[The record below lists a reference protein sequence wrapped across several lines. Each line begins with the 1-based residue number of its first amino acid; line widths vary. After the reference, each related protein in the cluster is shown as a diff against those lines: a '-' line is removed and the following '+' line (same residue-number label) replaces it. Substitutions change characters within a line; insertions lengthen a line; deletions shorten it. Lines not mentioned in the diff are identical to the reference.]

1 MRKRKDKKI
10 RNNNNKYYQ
19 GYIDFSNKKDPI
31 IICDKINHTI
41 KLKSPVINHL
51 HNDLVEF
58 EILSRKRNGFYLA
71 NILSLINREKKEYVG
86 IIQINK
92 NFAFALL
99 DDRKIQTDIFIPSTN
114 IGKAEDGDKV
124 LVKILEWKKQDLSPI
139 GKIEKV
145 LGKPGEHETEID
157 SILTKNNVNI
167 SFPNEVLEY
176 TKNISESISEEE
188 IKKRRDYR
196 NTLTFTIDP
205 VDAKDFDDALSFKK
219 IDKDTYEIGIH
230 IADVSHYVMPGTLL
244 DKEAYNRATS
254 IYLVDRVIPM
264 LPEKLSNKVCSLR
277 PNEEKLTFSVSIT
290 IDKSGN
296 IKEYWFGR
304 TIINSNYR
312 FSYQEA
318 EEIIQNKTNKI
329 SKENSLSG
337 KQYEVENE
345 VAEAIL
351 VMDEIAK
358 NSRSKREL
366 KGSINFNKKE
376 VYFKLDDNKNPI
388 GVILKESKDANKL
401 IEEFMLIANQ
411 KVAELFTE
419 IKKQKYIYR
428 IHDLPDNE
436 KLKSLKHIVKS
447 FGYNL
452 DLTSPKGISKS
463 LNELLNNVKGKEEQN
478 LIESLTLRSMSK
490 AEYSTN
496 NIGHYGL
503 AFVNYT
509 HFTSPIRRYP
519 DVLVHR
525 LLQDILDKNFGKRD
539 KNLQKK
545 ATHCSEQENIAVKSE
560 RESIK
565 FMQIKF
571 MQNKIGERFNGI
583 ISGVS
588 DWGIYVELEENKC
601 EGMVYVKDISDD
613 KYYYNSEDASLIG
626 KKNKK
631 KYQLGDSISVEVKK
645 ADLVKKHLDFTII

>member
-1 MRKRKDKKI
+1 MRKRKENKI
-10 RNNNNKYYQ
+10 RNSKYYQ

-58 EILSRKRNGFYLA
+58 EILSRKRKGFYLA
-71 NILSLINREKKEYVG
+71 NIIGLINREKKEYVG

-92 NFAFALL
+92 NFAFTII

-114 IGKAEDGDKV
+114 IGDAQDGDKV
-124 LVKILEWKKQDLSPI
+124 LVKILDWKKQDLSPI

-145 LGKPGEHETEID
+145 LGKPGDHETEID
-157 SILTKNNVNI
+157 SILTQNNVNI
-167 SFPNEVLEY
+167 TFPNEVLEY
-176 TKNISESISEEE
+176 TKNISEIISEEE
-188 IKKRRDYR
+188 ITTRRDFR
-196 NTLTFTIDP
+196 NILTFTIDP

-219 IDKDTYEIGIH
+219 IDKETYEIGIH
-230 IADVSHYVMPGTLL
+230 IADVSHYVTPGTLL

-290 IDKSGN
+290 IDKKGN

-312 FSYQEA
+312 FSYHEA
-318 EEIIQNKTNKI
+318 QEIIETKKNKI
-329 SKENSLSG
+329 SKENSLKG
-337 KQYEVENE
+337 KEYLVEDEV
-345 VAEAIL
+345 VEAIL
-351 VMDEIAK
+351 VMNDIAK
-358 NSRSKREL
+358 QSRIKRES

-376 VYFKLDDNKNPI
+376 VYFKLDENKNPT
-388 GVILKESKDANKL
+388 GVLLKESKDANKL
-401 IEEFMLIANQ
+401 IEEFMLIANK
-411 KVAELFTE
+411 KVAELFSE

-428 IHDLPDNE
+428 VHDLPDNE
-436 KLKSLKHIVKS
+436 KLKSLKHIVKN
-447 FGYNL
+447 FGYTL
-452 DLTSPKGISKS
+452 DSTSSKGISKS
-463 LNELLNNVKGKEEQN
+463 LNQLLKSVRGKEEQN
-478 LIESLTLRSMSK
+478 LIESLALRSMSK

-525 LLQDILDKNFGKRD
+525 LLQDILDKKYGKLD

-545 ATHCSEQENIAVKSE
+545 AVHCSEQENIAVKAE

-565 FMQIKF
+565 FMQIKY
-571 MQNKIGERFNGI
+571 MQNKIGETFNGI

-601 EGMVYVKDISDD
+601 EGMIYVKDINDD
-613 KYYYNSEDASLIG
+613 KYYYNTEEASLIG

-631 KYQLGDSISVEVKK
+631 KYQLGDNITVEVKK

>member
-1 MRKRKDKKI
+1 MRKRKENKK
-10 RNNNNKYYQ
+10 RNSKYYQ

-58 EILSRKRNGFYLA
+58 EILSRKRKGFYLA
-71 NILSLINREKKEYVG
+71 NIIGLINREKKEYVG

-92 NFAFALL
+92 NFAFTII

-114 IGKAEDGDKV
+114 IGDAQDGDKV
-124 LVKILEWKKQDLSPI
+124 LVKILDWKKQDLSPI

-145 LGKPGEHETEID
+145 LGKPGDHETEID
-157 SILTKNNVNI
+157 SILTQNNVKI
-167 SFPNEVLEY
+167 TFPNEVLEY
-176 TKNISESISEEE
+176 TKNISEIISEEE
-188 IKKRRDYR
+188 ITKRRDFR
-196 NTLTFTIDP
+196 NILTFTIDP

-219 IDKDTYEIGIH
+219 IDKETYEIGIH
-230 IADVSHYVMPGTLL
+230 IADVSHYVTPGTLL

-290 IDKSGN
+290 IDKKGN

-312 FSYQEA
+312 FSYHEA
-318 EEIIQNKTNKI
+318 QEIIETKKNKI
-329 SKENSLSG
+329 SEENSLKG
-337 KQYEVENE
+337 KEYLVEDEV
-345 VAEAIL
+345 VEAIL
-351 VMDEIAK
+351 VMNDIAK
-358 NSRSKREL
+358 QSRIKRES

-376 VYFKLDDNKNPI
+376 VYFKLDENKNPT
-388 GVILKESKDANKL
+388 GVLLKESKDANKL
-401 IEEFMLIANQ
+401 IEEFMLIANK
-411 KVAELFTE
+411 KVAELFSE

-428 IHDLPDNE
+428 VHDLPDNE
-436 KLKSLKHIVKS
+436 KLKSLKHIVKN
-447 FGYNL
+447 FGYTL
-452 DLTSPKGISKS
+452 DLTSSKGISKS
-463 LNELLNNVKGKEEQN
+463 LNKLLNSVSGKEEQN
-478 LIESLTLRSMSK
+478 LIESLALRSMSK

-525 LLQDILDKNFGKRD
+525 LLQDILDKKYGKLD

-545 ATHCSEQENIAVKSE
+545 AVHCSEQENIAVKAE

-565 FMQIKF
+565 FMQIKY
-571 MQNKIGERFNGI
+571 MQNKIGETFNGI

-601 EGMVYVKDISDD
+601 EGMIYVKDINDD
-613 KYYYNSEDASLIG
+613 KYYYHTEEASLIG

-631 KYQLGDSISVEVKK
+631 KYQLGDNITVEVKK
-645 ADLVKKHLDFTII
+645 ADLVKKYLDFTII

>member
-1 MRKRKDKKI
+1 MRKRKENKK
-10 RNNNNKYYQ
+10 RNSKYYQ

-58 EILSRKRNGFYLA
+58 EILSRKRKGFYLA
-71 NILSLINREKKEYVG
+71 NIIGLINREKKEYVG

-92 NFAFALL
+92 NFAFTII

-114 IGKAEDGDKV
+114 IGDAQDGDKV
-124 LVKILEWKKQDLSPI
+124 LVKILDWKKQDLSPI

-145 LGKPGEHETEID
+145 LGKPGDHETEID
-157 SILTKNNVNI
+157 SILTQNNVNI
-167 SFPNEVLEY
+167 TFSNEVLEY
-176 TKNISESISEEE
+176 TKNISEIISEEE
-188 IKKRRDYR
+188 ITKRRDFR
-196 NTLTFTIDP
+196 NILTFTIDP

-219 IDKDTYEIGIH
+219 IDKETYEIGIH
-230 IADVSHYVMPGTLL
+230 IADVSHYVTPGTLL

-290 IDKSGN
+290 IDKKGN

-312 FSYQEA
+312 FSYHEA
-318 EEIIQNKTNKI
+318 QEIIETKKNKI
-329 SKENSLSG
+329 SKENSLKG
-337 KQYEVENE
+337 KEYLVEDEV
-345 VAEAIL
+345 VEAIL
-351 VMDEIAK
+351 VMNDIAK
-358 NSRSKREL
+358 QSRIKRES

-376 VYFKLDDNKNPI
+376 VYFKLDENKNPT
-388 GVILKESKDANKL
+388 GVLLKESKDANKL
-401 IEEFMLIANQ
+401 IEEFMLIANK
-411 KVAELFTE
+411 KVAELFSE

-428 IHDLPDNE
+428 VHDLPDNE
-436 KLKSLKHIVKS
+436 KLKSLKHIVKN
-447 FGYNL
+447 FGYTL
-452 DLTSPKGISKS
+452 DLTSSKGISKS
-463 LNELLNNVKGKEEQN
+463 LNKLLNSVSGKEEQN
-478 LIESLTLRSMSK
+478 LIESLALRSMSK

-525 LLQDILDKNFGKRD
+525 LLQDILDKKYGKLD

-545 ATHCSEQENIAVKSE
+545 AVHCSEQENIAVKAE

-565 FMQIKF
+565 FMQIKY
-571 MQNKIGERFNGI
+571 MQNKIGETFNGI

-601 EGMVYVKDISDD
+601 EGMIYVKDINDD
-613 KYYYNSEDASLIG
+613 KYYYNTEEASLIG

-631 KYQLGDSISVEVKK
+631 KYQLGDNITVEVKK

>member
-1 MRKRKDKKI
+1 MRKRKENKK
-10 RNNNNKYYQ
+10 RNSKYYQ

-58 EILSRKRNGFYLA
+58 EILSRKRKGFYLA
-71 NILSLINREKKEYVG
+71 NIIGLINREKKEYVG

-92 NFAFALL
+92 NFAFTII

-114 IGKAEDGDKV
+114 IGDAQDGDKV
-124 LVKILEWKKQDLSPI
+124 LVKILDWKKQDLSPI

-145 LGKPGEHETEID
+145 LGKPGDHETEID
-157 SILTKNNVNI
+157 SILTQNNVNI
-167 SFPNEVLEY
+167 TFPNEVLEY
-176 TKNISESISEEE
+176 TKNISEIISEEE
-188 IKKRRDYR
+188 ITKRRDFR
-196 NTLTFTIDP
+196 NILTFTIDP

-219 IDKDTYEIGIH
+219 IDKETYEIGIH
-230 IADVSHYVMPGTLL
+230 IADVSHYVTPGTLL

-290 IDKSGN
+290 IDKKGN

-312 FSYQEA
+312 FSYHEA
-318 EEIIQNKTNKI
+318 QEIIETKKNKI
-329 SKENSLSG
+329 SKENSLKG
-337 KQYEVENE
+337 KEYLVEDEV
-345 VAEAIL
+345 VEAIL
-351 VMDEIAK
+351 VMNDIAK
-358 NSRSKREL
+358 QSRIKRES

-376 VYFKLDDNKNPI
+376 VYFKLDENKNPT
-388 GVILKESKDANKL
+388 GVLLKESKDANKL
-401 IEEFMLIANQ
+401 IEEFMLIANK
-411 KVAELFTE
+411 KVAELFSE

-428 IHDLPDNE
+428 VHDLPDNE
-436 KLKSLKHIVKS
+436 KLKSLKHIVKN
-447 FGYNL
+447 FGYTL
-452 DLTSPKGISKS
+452 DLTSSKGISKS
-463 LNELLNNVKGKEEQN
+463 LNKLLNSVSGKEEQN
-478 LIESLTLRSMSK
+478 LIESLALRSMSK

-525 LLQDILDKNFGKRD
+525 LLQDILDKKYGKLD

-545 ATHCSEQENIAVKSE
+545 ADHCSEQENIAVKAE

-565 FMQIKF
+565 FMQIKY
-571 MQNKIGERFNGI
+571 MQNKIGETFNGI

-601 EGMVYVKDISDD
+601 EGMIYVKDINDD
-613 KYYYNSEDASLIG
+613 KYYYNTEEASLIG

-631 KYQLGDSISVEVKK
+631 KYQLGDNITVEVKK

>member
-1 MRKRKDKKI
+1 MKNYDRKKSSKKYFEGTI
-10 RNNNNKYYQ
+10 N
-19 GYIDFSNKKDPI
+19 FSNKRDPI
-31 IICDKINHTI
+31 IECDKINHMI
-41 KLKSPVINHL
+41 KLKNSIINFL
-51 HNDLVEF
+51 HGDLVEF
-58 EILSRKRNGFYLA
+58 EILSRKRKGFYMG
-71 NILSLINREKKEYVG
+71 NIISLIKREINEYVG

-92 NFAFALL
+92 NFAFTII
-99 DDRKIQTDIFIPSTN
+99 DDRKIHSDIFIPNNN
-114 IGKAEDGDKV
+114 IGEAEDGDKV
-124 LVKILEWKKQDLSPI
+124 IVKILEWKKQDLSPI
-139 GKIEKV
+139 GKIIKV

-157 SILTKNNVNI
+157 SIISQNNINL
-167 SFPNEVLEY
+167 SFPSEVLEY
-176 TKNISESISEEE
+176 TKGISEKISNEE

-219 IDKDTYEIGIH
+219 IDEGNYEIGIH
-230 IADVSHYVMPGTLL
+230 IADVSHYVKKGTLL
-244 DKEAYNRATS
+244 DKEAYDRATS

-277 PNEEKLTFSVSIT
+277 PNEEKLTFSIT
-290 IDKSGN
+290 IIVDKKGN
-296 IKEYWFGR
+296 IKQHWFGK
-304 TIINSNYR
+304 TIIKSNHR

-318 EEIIQNKTNKI
+318 QEIIETKKNII
-329 SKENSLSG
+329 SKENSLTG
-337 KQYEVENE
+337 KQYTVDNE
-345 VAEAIL
+345 IVEAIL

-358 NSRSKREL
+358 ETRRKREN

-376 VYFKLDDNKNPI
+376 VYFRLNEKKEPV
-388 GVILKESKDANKL
+388 GVFTKESKDANKL
-401 IEEFMLIANQ
+401 IEEFMLIANK
-411 KVAELFTE
+411 KVAELFSQ

-428 IHDLPDNE
+428 VHDLPDNE

-447 FGYNL
+447 FGYTL
-452 DLTSPKGISKS
+452 DLTSSKGISKS
-463 LNELLNNVKGKEEQN
+463 LNKLLEQIRGKEEQN
-478 LIESLTLRSMSK
+478 LIESLALRSMSK

-525 LLQDILDKNFGKRD
+525 LLQDILDKNYGEMD

-545 ATHCSEQENIAVKSE
+545 ATHCSEQENNAVKAE
-560 RESIK
+560 RDSIK

-571 MQNKIGERFNGI
+571 MQNKIGESFSGI

-601 EGMVYVKDISDD
+601 EGMVHVKDIKDD
-613 KYYYNSEDASLIG
+613 RYYYSSEEASLIG
-626 KKNKK
+626 KKNKNK
-631 KYQLGDSISVEVKK
+631 FQLGDSIKVEVKN
-645 ADLVKKHLDFTII
+645 ADLIKKHLDFIII

>member
-1 MRKRKDKKI
+1 MKNYDRKKSRK
-10 RNNNNKYYQ
+10 KYFQ
-19 GYIDFSNKKDPI
+19 GTINFSNKRDPLI
-31 IICDKINHTI
+31 ECDKINHII
-41 KLKSPVINHL
+41 KLKSTIINFL
-51 HNDLVEF
+51 HGDFVEF
-58 EILSRKRNGFYLA
+58 EILSRKRKGFYMG
-71 NILSLINREKKEYVG
+71 NIISLINREINEYVG

-92 NFAFALL
+92 NFAFTII
-99 DDRKIQTDIFIPSTN
+99 DDRKIHSDIFIPNNN
-114 IGKAEDGDKV
+114 IGEAEDGDKV

-139 GKIEKV
+139 GKIIKV

-157 SILTKNNVNI
+157 SIISQNNINL
-167 SFPNEVLEY
+167 SFPSEVLEY
-176 TKNISESISEEE
+176 TKSISEKISKEE

-219 IDKDTYEIGIH
+219 VDDENYEIGIH
-230 IADVSHYVMPGTLL
+230 IADVSHYVKTGTLL
-244 DKEAYNRATS
+244 DKEAYDRATS

-277 PNEEKLTFSVSIT
+277 PNEEKLTFSTSII
-290 IDKSGN
+290 IDKKGN
-296 IKEYWFGR
+296 IKEHWFGR
-304 TIINSNYR
+304 TIIKSNHR

-318 EEIIQNKTNKI
+318 QEIIETKKNII
-329 SKENSLSG
+329 SKENSLIEKS
-337 KQYEVENE
+337 YSVDNDI
-345 VAEAIL
+345 VEAIL
-351 VMDEIAK
+351 IMDEIAK
-358 NSRSKREL
+358 ETRKKREQ

-376 VYFKLDDNKNPI
+376 VYFKLNEKKQPT
-388 GVILKESKDANKL
+388 GVFTKESKDANKL
-401 IEEFMLIANQ
+401 IEEFMLIANK
-411 KVAELFTE
+411 KVAELFSE

-428 IHDLPDNE
+428 VHDLPDNE

-447 FGYNL
+447 FGYTL
-452 DLTSPKGISKS
+452 DLTSSKGISKS
-463 LNELLNNVKGKEEQN
+463 LNKLLEQIRGKEEQN
-478 LIESLTLRSMSK
+478 LIESLALRSMSK

-525 LLQDILDKNFGKRD
+525 LVQDILDKTYGKMD

-545 ATHCSEQENIAVKSE
+545 ATHCSEQENNAVKAE
-560 RESIK
+560 RDSIK

-571 MQNKIGERFNGI
+571 MQNKIGESFNGI

-601 EGMVYVKDISDD
+601 EGMVHVKDIKDD
-613 KYYYNSEDASLIG
+613 RYYYSSEEASLIG
-626 KKNKK
+626 KKNKNK
-631 KYQLGDSISVEVKK
+631 FQLGDSIKVEVKN
-645 ADLVKKHLDFTII
+645 ADLIKKHLDFIII

>member
-1 MRKRKDKKI
+1 MKNYDRKKNSKK
-10 RNNNNKYYQ
+10 YFQ
-19 GYIDFSNKKDPI
+19 GTINFSNKRDPVI
-31 IICDKINHTI
+31 ECDKINHII
-41 KLKSPVINHL
+41 KLKSSIVNFL
-51 HNDLVEF
+51 HGDLVDF
-58 EILSRKRNGFYLA
+58 EILSRKRKGFYLG
-71 NILSLINREKKEYVG
+71 NIISLIKREINEYVG

-92 NFAFALL
+92 NFAFTII
-99 DDRKIQTDIFIPSTN
+99 DDRKIHSDIFIPNNN
-114 IGKAEDGDKV
+114 IGEAEDGDKV

-139 GKIEKV
+139 GKIIKV

-157 SILTKNNVNI
+157 SIISKNNINLLFPSEILEHTKSINEKI
-167 SFPNEVLEY
+167 SN
-176 TKNISESISEEE
+176 EE

-219 IDKDTYEIGIH
+219 IDEGNYEIGIH
-230 IADVSHYVMPGTLL
+230 IADVSHYVKTGTLL
-244 DKEAYNRATS
+244 DKEAYDRATS

-277 PNEEKLTFSVSIT
+277 PNEEKLTFSTSII
-290 IDKSGN
+290 IDKKGN
-296 IKEYWFGR
+296 IKEHWFGR
-304 TIINSNYR
+304 TIIKSNHR

-318 EEIIQNKTNKI
+318 QEIIETKKNKI
-329 SKENSLSG
+329 SKENSLTEKS
-337 KQYEVENE
+337 YSVDNDI
-345 VAEAIL
+345 VEAIL
-351 VMDEIAK
+351 IMDEIAK
-358 NSRSKREL
+358 ETRKKREQ

-376 VYFKLDDNKNPI
+376 VYFKLNEKKEPI
-388 GVILKESKDANKL
+388 GVFTKESKDANKL
-401 IEEFMLIANQ
+401 IEEFMLIANK
-411 KVAELFTE
+411 KVAELFSE

-428 IHDLPDNE
+428 VHDLPDNE

-447 FGYNL
+447 FGYTL
-452 DLTSPKGISKS
+452 DLTSSKGISKS
-463 LNELLNNVKGKEEQN
+463 LNKLLEQIRGKEEQN
-478 LIESLTLRSMSK
+478 LIESLALRSMSK

-525 LLQDILDKNFGKRD
+525 LVQDILDKTYGKMD

-545 ATHCSEQENIAVKSE
+545 ATHCSEQENNAVKAE
-560 RESIK
+560 RDSIK

-571 MQNKIGERFNGI
+571 MENKIGESFSGI

-601 EGMVYVKDISDD
+601 EGMVHVKDIKDD
-613 KYYYNSEDASLIG
+613 RYYYNSEEASLIG
-626 KKNKK
+626 KKNKNK
-631 KYQLGDSISVEVKK
+631 FQLGDSIKVEVKN
-645 ADLVKKHLDFTII
+645 ADLIKKHLDFIII

>member
-1 MRKRKDKKI
+1 MRKRKEKKI
-10 RNNNNKYYQ
+10 RNSKYYQ

-31 IICDKINHTI
+31 IICDKINHII

-58 EILSRKRNGFYLA
+58 EILSRKRKGFYLA
-71 NILSLINREKKEYVG
+71 NIIGLINREKKEYVG

-92 NFAFALL
+92 NFAFTII

-114 IGKAEDGDKV
+114 IGDAQDGDKV
-124 LVKILEWKKQDLSPI
+124 LVKILDWKKQDLSPI

-145 LGKPGEHETEID
+145 LGKPGDHETEID
-157 SILTKNNVNI
+157 SILTQNNVNI
-167 SFPNEVLEY
+167 TFPNEVLEY
-176 TKNISESISEEE
+176 TKNISEIISEEE
-188 IKKRRDYR
+188 ITKRRDFR

-219 IDKDTYEIGIH
+219 IDKETYEIGIH
-230 IADVSHYVMPGTLL
+230 IADVSHYVTPGTLL

-290 IDKSGN
+290 IDKKGN

-312 FSYQEA
+312 FSYHEA
-318 EEIIQNKTNKI
+318 QEIIETEKNKI
-329 SKENSLSG
+329 SKENSL
-337 KQYEVENE
+337 KEKEYLVEDK
-345 VAEAIL
+345 VVEAIL
-351 VMDEIAK
+351 VMNEIAK
-358 NSRSKREL
+358 QSRIKRES

-376 VYFKLDDNKNPI
+376 VYFKLDENKNPT

-401 IEEFMLIANQ
+401 IEEFMLIANK
-411 KVAELFTE
+411 KVAELFSE

-428 IHDLPDNE
+428 VHDLPDNE
-436 KLKSLKHIVKS
+436 KLKSLKHIVKN
-447 FGYNL
+447 FGYTL
-452 DLTSPKGISKS
+452 DLTSSKGISKS
-463 LNELLNNVKGKEEQN
+463 LNQLLNSVRGKEEQN
-478 LIESLTLRSMSK
+478 LIESLALRSMSK

-525 LLQDILDKNFGKRD
+525 LLQDILDKKYGKLD

-545 ATHCSEQENIAVKSE
+545 AVHCSEQENIAVKAE

-565 FMQIKF
+565 FMQIKY
-571 MQNKIGERFNGI
+571 MQNKIGETFNGI

-601 EGMVYVKDISDD
+601 EGMIYVKDINDD
-613 KYYYNSEDASLIG
+613 KYYYNTEEASLIG

-631 KYQLGDSISVEVKK
+631 KYQLGDNIKVEVKK

>member
-1 MRKRKDKKI
+1 MRKRKENKK
-10 RNNNNKYYQ
+10 RNSKYYQ

-58 EILSRKRNGFYLA
+58 EILSRKRKGFYLA
-71 NILSLINREKKEYVG
+71 NIIGLINREKKEYVG

-92 NFAFALL
+92 NFAFTII

-114 IGKAEDGDKV
+114 IGDAQDGDKV
-124 LVKILEWKKQDLSPI
+124 LVKILDWKKQDLSPI

-145 LGKPGEHETEID
+145 LGKPGDHETEID
-157 SILTKNNVNI
+157 SILTQNNVNI
-167 SFPNEVLEY
+167 TFPNEVLEY
-176 TKNISESISEEE
+176 TKNISEIILEEE
-188 IKKRRDYR
+188 ITKRRDFR
-196 NTLTFTIDP
+196 NILTFTIDP

-219 IDKDTYEIGIH
+219 IDKETYEIGIH
-230 IADVSHYVMPGTLL
+230 IADVSHYVTPGTLL

-290 IDKSGN
+290 IDKKGN

-312 FSYQEA
+312 FSYHEA
-318 EEIIQNKTNKI
+318 QEIIETKKNKI
-329 SKENSLSG
+329 SKENSLKG
-337 KQYEVENE
+337 KEYLVEDEV
-345 VAEAIL
+345 VEAIL
-351 VMDEIAK
+351 TMNDIAK
-358 NSRSKREL
+358 QSRIKRES

-376 VYFKLDDNKNPI
+376 VYFKLDENKNPT
-388 GVILKESKDANKL
+388 GVLLKESKDANKL
-401 IEEFMLIANQ
+401 IEEFMLIANK
-411 KVAELFTE
+411 KVAELFSE

-428 IHDLPDNE
+428 VHDLPDNE
-436 KLKSLKHIVKS
+436 KLKSLKHIVKN
-447 FGYNL
+447 FGYTL
-452 DLTSPKGISKS
+452 DLTSSKGISKS
-463 LNELLNNVKGKEEQN
+463 LNKLLNSVSGKEEQN
-478 LIESLTLRSMSK
+478 LIESLALRSMSK

-525 LLQDILDKNFGKRD
+525 LLQDILDKKYGKLD

-545 ATHCSEQENIAVKSE
+545 AVHCSEQENIAVKAE

-565 FMQIKF
+565 FMQIKY
-571 MQNKIGERFNGI
+571 MQNKIGETFNGI

-601 EGMVYVKDISDD
+601 EGMIYVKDINDD
-613 KYYYNSEDASLIG
+613 KYYYNTEEASLIG

-631 KYQLGDSISVEVKK
+631 KYQLGDNITVEVKK